1 MIVGRSEHLTST
13 SEIKRNFK
21 EFKSDSNTS
30 GPIIF
35 YENGRKYFDD
45 SEAHIAVIGRTGKGK
60 SQIGSLPFIHNSI
73 ISGNSFIVL
82 DPKGE
87 CYRKTSCYAEQNHD
101 VRCIDFRNPRNSPTK
116 WNPLYSIKEMLKSEN
131 LDLNDIGSS
140 MLSEMSDD
148 IYPISVNEDHFWP
161 EAAGQFFKGLV
172 YTLLELADDEEINID
187 SVSALMEK
195 AESKIRYSTNIKE
208 LFEFLSKNSLARRN
222 LETYISAPNDTR
234 ASIHSV
240 AVAGMRV
247 FSQSKGLMNMICQDT
262 LHINDLDINE
272 KPLAIY
278 IIVPDETSTYDSL
291 AGLLVSQL
299 TQHFI
304 RLAQDKYNGRLPHRM
319 NIILEEVG
327 SIGKSIKMLPN
338 LMTASRSRNIRLMLV
353 LQSYS
358 QLVDVYGQSNAETI
372 NASIGITMGFSTNSW
387 ETLNEWSQ
395 RCGEREVERNGAIV
409 KEPILTASQLAAMPT
424 ATALIMIDNKYKHI
438 SHFPFYNEMY
448 DCSNWKEPSTL
459 YEKNILIP
467 HKIFD
472 ITDYIEK
479 LRDKKRGDIFN
490 TISNNPFSSQQCNT
504 VDEKRLDDIIKKI
517 DEKIAEIEEN
527 GSDVE

>member
-1 MIVGRSEHLTST
+1 MGRSERLTSA
-13 SEIKRNFK
+13 SEIKRNFR
-21 EFKSDSNTS
+21 EFKEDCDSS
-30 GPIIF
+30 GPVIY
-35 YENGRKYFDD
+35 YENGRKYYDD
-45 SEAHIAVIGRTGKGK
+45 SEAHIAVVGRTGKGK

-87 CYRKTSCYAEQNHD
+87 CYRKTSYYAEKNHD
-101 VRCIDFRNPRNSPTK
+101 VRCIDFRNPRNSPSK
-116 WNPLYSIKEMLKSEN
+116 WDPLSSITEMLKSCN
-131 LDLNDIGSS
+131 LDFNDIGSS
-140 MLSEMSDD
+140 MLSEMADD
-148 IYPISVNEDHFWP
+148 IYPVSVSEDHFWP
-161 EAAGQFFKGLV
+161 DAAGQFFKGLV
-172 YTLLELADDEEINID
+172 YALLEIADDDEINID

-195 AESKIRYSTNIKE
+195 AETKVNYSTCIKE
-208 LFEFLSKNSLARRN
+208 LYESLPENSLARRH
-222 LETYISAPNDTR
+222 LETYVSAPNDTR

-240 AVAGMRV
+240 AVSGMRV

-262 LHINDLDINE
+262 LHINDLDIKE

-278 IIVPDETSTYDSL
+278 IIVPDETSTYDAL

-319 NIILEEVG
+319 NVILEEVG

-338 LMTASRSRNIRLMLV
+338 LMTAARSRNIRLMLV

-358 QLVDVYGQSNAETI
+358 QLVDVYGKSNAETI

-395 RCGEREVERNGAIV
+395 RCGEREVERNGVLA
-409 KEPILTASQLAAMPT
+409 KEPLLTASQLAAMPT
-424 ATALIMIDNKYKHI
+424 ATALIMIDNKYKYI

-448 DCSNWKEPSTL
+448 DCSECKEPIKYYMGNNS
-459 YEKNILIP
+459 YA
-467 HKIFD
+467 HRIFD
-472 ITDYIEK
+472 SVNYVKT
-479 LRDKKRGDIFN
+479 LREKKREDLFGDM
-490 TISNNPFSSQQCNT
+490 SRNPFASPKRNV

-517 DEKIAEIEEN
+517 DEKIAEIEDED
-527 GSDVE
+527 SDVE